1 MWTEKEFKIRVVTV
15 FRFIYDVLNEHVV
28 HKMVRRSERVIGSRT
43 RTIKS
48 NNDDPIVIDDA
59 EVYVMFY
66 VVSF

>member
-1 MWTEKEFKIRVVTV
+1 M
-15 FRFIYDVLNEHVV
+15 LNEHVV